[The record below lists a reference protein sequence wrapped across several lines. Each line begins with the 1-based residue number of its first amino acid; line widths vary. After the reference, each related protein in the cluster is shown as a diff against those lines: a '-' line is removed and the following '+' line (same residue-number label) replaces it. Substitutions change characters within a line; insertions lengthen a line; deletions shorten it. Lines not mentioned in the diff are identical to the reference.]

1 MLALATSAAAL
12 RRGDRI
18 LVVDSAG
25 NDCLEVIGAS
35 RVRHESHVPSFQSLE
50 RVLAAARAK
59 HRDLGAQCVE
69 LEQPSRVWAASE
81 LRHLK
86 KQRLREKDKIE
97 NVLAM
102 MRRHPKQAR
111 VRQLGTGNYGEVLL
125 GRSEQHGLVA
135 VKVVPH
141 DDDES
146 PSQLAREAA
155 LLTAVDGAPGFP
167 TLIYHGTQE
176 VLGRQSD
183 VLVLELLGPSLE
195 DLIWKATGGTRF
207 STATVLRL
215 GRELLCTLRALH
227 AAGYVHNDLKP
238 SNVLLG
244 ASGSGRE
251 GTLHLVDF
259 GISTRAGEAVPA
271 GEIYGTPLFASVAA
285 HAGRPTTPMDDI
297 ESLCY
302 CLAFLA
308 AGSLPWERRPPER
321 AAALKLGMLAHATD
335 DAPGSS
341 PLDPS
346 SFLLTQDVPGADLRE
361 ALRDVWSHVVA
372 CRAAPGGEVDYAMCL
387 KALGGEASATAVYD
401 WERASEPIGDR
412 S

>member
-1 MLALATSAAAL
+1 MQ
-12 RRGDRI
+12 G
-18 LVVDSAG
+18 
-25 NDCLEVIGAS
+25 ES
-35 RVRHESHVPSFQSLE
+35 RLDKDDEEQRHEEDGMPTAQAVD
-50 RVLAAARAK
+50 VG
-59 HRDLGAQCVE
+59 LGEAFT
-69 LEQPSRVWAASE
+69 
-81 LRHLK
+81 
-86 KQRLREKDKIE
+86 RLRIGGQPIGYD
-97 NVLAM
+97 
-102 MRRHPKQAR
+102 
-111 VRQLGTGNYGEVLL
+111 
-125 GRSEQHGLVA
+125 RSV
-135 VKVVPH
+135 
-141 DDDES
+141 
-146 PSQLAREAA
+146 
-155 LLTAVDGAPGFP
+155 
-167 TLIYHGTQE
+167 
-176 VLGRQSD
+176 
-183 VLVLELLGPSLE
+183 
-195 DLIWKATGGTRF
+195 
-207 STATVLRL
+207 
-215 GRELLCTLRALH
+215 
-227 AAGYVHNDLKP
+227 
-238 SNVLLG
+238 

-346 SFLLTQDVPGADLRE
+346 SLLLTQDVPGADLRA
-361 ALRDVWSHVVA
+361 ALRDMWSHVVA